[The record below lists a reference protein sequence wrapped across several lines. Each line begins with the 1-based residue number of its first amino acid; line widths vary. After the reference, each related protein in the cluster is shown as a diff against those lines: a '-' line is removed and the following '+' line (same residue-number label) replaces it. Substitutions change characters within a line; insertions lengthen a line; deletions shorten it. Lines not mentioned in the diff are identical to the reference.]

1 LIFAYIAIVF
11 LLLAICKAASAELLN
26 LHYAGFA
33 LGGQASDS
41 KKAFP
46 TTSTLLNQRN
56 ASGVSILD
64 AELNRRLKGAVFRS
78 ISLDN
83 SLGNVKTGDS
93 LAIAFVLTWE
103 NVASEQ
109 LERDFKI
116 TVDLRAEALI
126 FDFETMKVI
135 AAYPFGVQVRDVSGN
150 SPSPEKIR
158 ELISD
163 VYFGGNHN
171 ILDRFVEIL
180 RTANIKRSYGAYAQ
194 VISVDL
200 EDKATALMSTV
211 NADPSQTK
219 TFIADSFDALLWK
232 NDSIPVLPF
241 SKGQAIGGRMSGV
254 FSNGDVFN
262 LSLPEADYRIHLTA
276 RGFKKV
282 EVDSDASEIGF
293 AYASYFHVSIDQ
305 PLREKPYLDGDY
317 KFAVSKVVPRAVA
330 KTDDWAAYQESMLSL
345 IDGLTKQFATID
357 TNWLGKWGDAG
368 SRPQIELASSAL
380 AKCR

>member
-1 LIFAYIAIVF
+1 
-11 LLLAICKAASAELLN
+11 
-26 LHYAGFA
+26 
-33 LGGQASDS
+33 
-41 KKAFP
+41 
-46 TTSTLLNQRN
+46 
-56 ASGVSILD
+56 
-64 AELNRRLKGAVFRS
+64 VFRS

-83 SLGNVKTGDS
+83 GLGNIKAGDS

-116 TVDLRAEALI
+116 TVDLRAEALVY
-126 FDFETMKVI
+126 DFETMKVI
-135 AAYPFGVQVRDVSGN
+135 AAYPFGVQVRDVSAN

-180 RTANIKRSYGAYAQ
+180 RNANIKRSYGAYAQ

-211 NADPSQTK
+211 NADSSQTK

-262 LSLPEADYRIHLTA
+262 LSLPEPDYRIHLTA

-357 TNWLGKWGDAG
+357 PNWLGKWGDAG